1 MRAKLADVAERAGV
15 SIATASRYINRK
27 GQIAK
32 ETASRLQAVIDE
44 LNYLPHQAARGLA
57 SRRTNAIGFLASS
70 ITSPYYSAVLQ
81 GIDRVTRENH
91 LDLLIASAQGEPS
104 RKKGYQ
110 RVLGPAN
117 TDGLLV
123 FADGLS
129 VGRINISL

>member
-1 MRAKLADVAERAGV
+1 MKARLADVAARAGV
-15 SIATASRYINRK
+15 SIATASRYINHK

-32 ETASRLQAVIDE
+32 ETACRLQAVIDE

-81 GIDRVTRENH
+81 GIDCVTREHH
-91 LDLLIASAQGEPS
+91 LDLLISSTQGEPS
-104 RKKGYQ
+104 PKKGYR

-123 FADGLS
+123 FADVLS
-129 VGRINISL
+129 EEN